1 MEEAELMRVFVGV
14 FAGNKSE
21 VSYRGT
27 TTATTTTSYLPDQNM
42 NICFGTTPAAA
53 ASVVVED
60 VISIGLTVD
69 IVPKTKESILDV
81 NTVNCCPCAACQRDG
96 G

>member
-1 MEEAELMRVFVGV
+1 MFLLEINQKLV
-14 FAGNKSE
+14 
-21 VSYRGT
+21 
-27 TTATTTTSYLPDQNM
+27 TAAPPLPPLPPWAPLPDQNM
-42 NICFGTTPAAA
+42 NICFGTTTPPAAAAA

>member
-1 MEEAELMRVFVGV
+1 MFLLEINQKLV
-14 FAGNKSE
+14 
-21 VSYRGT
+21 
-27 TTATTTTSYLPDQNM
+27 TAAPPPLPPLPPWAPLPDQNM

>member
-1 MEEAELMRVFVGV
+1 MFLLEINQKLV
-14 FAGNKSE
+14 
-21 VSYRGT
+21 
-27 TTATTTTSYLPDQNM
+27 TAAPPLPPLPPWAPLPDQNM
-42 NICFGTTPAAA
+42 NICFGTTPAAAAA

>member
-1 MEEAELMRVFVGV
+1 MRVFVGV

-21 VSYRGT
+21 VSYR
-27 TTATTTTSYLPDQNM
+27 AAPPPLPPLPLPDQNM
-42 NICFGTTPAAA
+42 NICFGTIPAAA

>member
-1 MEEAELMRVFVGV
+1 MFLLEINQKLV
-14 FAGNKSE
+14 
-21 VSYRGT
+21 
-27 TTATTTTSYLPDQNM
+27 TARHHHRYHHYLPDQNM
-42 NICFGTTPAAA
+42 NICFGTIPAAA

-60 VISIGLTVD
+60 VISIGLSVD

>member
-1 MEEAELMRVFVGV
+1 MFLLEINQKLV
-14 FAGNKSE
+14 
-21 VSYRGT
+21 
-27 TTATTTTSYLPDQNM
+27 TAAPPLPPLPPWAPLPDQNM
-42 NICFGTTPAAA
+42 NICFGTIPAAA

>member
-42 NICFGTTPAAA
+42 NICFGTVA